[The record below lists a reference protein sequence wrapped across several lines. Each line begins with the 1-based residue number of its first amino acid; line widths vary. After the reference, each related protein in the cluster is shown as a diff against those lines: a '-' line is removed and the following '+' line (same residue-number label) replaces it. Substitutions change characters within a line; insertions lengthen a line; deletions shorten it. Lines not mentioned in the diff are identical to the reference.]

1 MLKVKSFQE
10 NVGTVIQHLPG
21 RGRNQGRMGSLL
33 IEMDNG
39 IRFRLGGGFKDAE
52 GNILL
57 PREPESFSNIMDIQK
72 QINREWLPFSGL
84 IWRFDKDMR
93 LKIASVD
100 KNSGINQSDQNH
112 WWYPAW

>member
-1 MLKVKSFQE
+1 M
-10 NVGTVIQHLPG
+10 IQHLPG
-21 RGRNQGRMGSLL
+21 KGRNQGRMGSLL

-52 GNILL
+52 
-57 PREPESFSNIMDIQK
+57 RENPPSPGARIVSNIMDTQK
-72 QINREWLPFSGL
+72 QISLEWLRISGL
-84 IWRFDKDMR
+84 IWRFDNYLR

-100 KNSGINQSDQNH
+100 KNSRINQCDQNH